1 MSAAPG
7 SSVVASVRGIS
18 KSFGGVTVVSDVDL
32 EFHAGEVHVLAGENG
47 AGKSTVTKLLSGI
60 HQPDSGEITI
70 DGRVGPFDVR
80 SASAAGVAIV
90 HQELLIA
97 PNLTVADNLAMG
109 REYRSSS
116 RLLDRRATRARA
128 REQLEFV
135 GAGHIPVNVRAEELS
150 VAEHQLIE
158 IARAISTRPKVLILD
173 EPTSA
178 LASHETENLLR
189 IVRELRAAGTAV
201 IYITHRME
209 EIEAIADTVSVM
221 RDGRL
226 IETMP
231 IETATPD
238 AIVLRMV
245 GRQIDSL
252 FSTDRSDPGE
262 VVLSVRGLTDGKH
275 IGPIDLD
282 VRAGEVVGIGGLIG
296 SGRSEFVRLIFGADT
311 PTAGTVT
318 VDGKP
323 CHVEGGPSATMK
335 AGIALLPESRK
346 TQGLVLEQSISANVV
361 LSSLSAVS
369 TGGFVN
375 PASVRR
381 AAAASKKQLNIRSA
395 SLGQEVATLSG
406 GNQQKVL
413 FAKWLRSAPRI
424 LILDEPTR
432 GVDVGAKADIYK
444 IINDSAKA
452 GMAVLVISSELP
464 ELIGLSDRVH
474 VMREGRLVAEL
485 DSDGLTEEAVMNH
498 AFGLAPAS
506 NL

>member
-1 MSAAPG
+1 MTTTPDSRI
-7 SSVVASVRGIS
+7 VASVKGVT
-18 KSFGGVTVVSDVDL
+18 KSFGGTTVVTDVSID
-32 EFHAGEVHVLAGENG
+32 FRAGEVHVLAGENG

-60 HQPDSGEITI
+60 HQPDGGIITV
-70 DGRVGPFDVR
+70 DGHTGPFDVK
-80 SASAAGVAIV
+80 SAREAGVAIV

-109 REYRSSS
+109 REYRNAA
-116 RLLDRRATRARA
+116 RGLDRKSTRERA
-128 REQLEFV
+128 REQLAYV
-135 GAGHIPVNVRAEELS
+135 GAGHIPIGARAEELS
-150 VAEHQLIE
+150 IAEHQLIE
-158 IARAISTRPKVLILD
+158 IARAVSMRPKVLILD

-178 LASHETENLLR
+178 LASQETDTLLR
-189 IVRELRAAGTAV
+189 IVRELRDAGTAI

-221 RDGRL
+221 RDGKL

-231 IETATPD
+231 IAVATPD
-238 AIVLRMV
+238 AIVQRMV

-252 FSTDRSDPGE
+252 YTTDRPAAGE
-262 VVLSVRGLTDGKH
+262 VVLSVRGLTDGAA

-311 PTAGTVT
+311 ATAGTVT
-318 VDGKP
+318 VDGKSWRAT
-323 CHVEGGPSATMK
+323 GPAAAMR

-346 TQGLVLEQSISANVV
+346 TQGLVLDQAISANVV
-361 LSSLSAVS
+361 LASLPGVS
-369 TGGFVN
+369 RVGFVS
-375 PASVRR
+375 PSSVRKV
-381 AAAASKKQLNIRSA
+381 AAAAKKQLNIRSS
-395 SLGQEVATLSG
+395 SLSQEVGTLSG

-413 FAKWLRSAPRI
+413 LAKWLQSKPRV

-432 GVDVGAKADIYK
+432 GVDVGAKSDIYQ
-444 IINDSAKA
+444 IINDCAKT

-474 VMREGRLVAEL
+474 VMREGHLVAEL
-485 DSDGLTEEAVMNH
+485 DAEGLTEEAVMTH
-498 AFGLAPAS
+498 AFGLAGATNS
-506 NL
+506 